1 MAVSEI
7 RIGKDLGATTSVT
20 YSLGSGCDASTVL
33 TPTFD
38 SNCSGWLTG
47 TGGTG
52 KNGTVNLTTT
62 QANTGGERSGYL
74 IPSIK
79 GKQCT
84 DYKIKVTQEAGGSG
98 GDCPEPSTKG
108 SFIVS
113 IGGCQCSNNES
124 ACGAGRDVLELA
136 CTGASDCQ
144 GEGSFPGYGGR
155 TSTLKVTERV
165 HFKIEIAGGGASVL
179 YPDQG
184 TPPSYTGV
192 TSGYLEANT
201 DYQLFY
207 PYVPYGTEK
216 TAVITFCND
225 NGTRIINYKIACTHT

>member
-52 KNGTVNLTTT
+52 KSGTVNLTIT

-74 IPSIK
+74 IPSIN

-98 GDCPEPSTKG
+98 GD
-108 SFIVS
+108 
-113 IGGCQCSNNES
+113 
-124 ACGAGRDVLELA
+124 
-136 CTGASDCQ
+136 
-144 GEGSFPGYGGR
+144 
-155 TSTLKVTERV
+155 
-165 HFKIEIAGGGASVL
+165 
-179 YPDQG
+179 
-184 TPPSYTGV
+184 
-192 TSGYLEANT
+192 
-201 DYQLFY
+201 
-207 PYVPYGTEK
+207 
-216 TAVITFCND
+216 
-225 NGTRIINYKIACTHT
+225 

>member
-52 KNGTVNLTTT
+52 KNGTVNLATT

-98 GDCPEPSTKG
+98 GDCRCTSYG
-108 SFIVS
+108 RY
-113 IGGCQCSNNES
+113 IGGSVGVEYGGPAPATGFTTEGRSYVIGFYKKDSGTCSVPTTYTYYYKEAGDISEAEFNTLWSGVQISVTDQPQKKEDGVTDLPLAGGFTHYVIVNKIPKNTLGKLVVLHLVPNNE
-124 ACGAGRDVLELA
+124 C
-136 CTGASDCQ
+136 
-144 GEGSFPGYGGR
+144 
-155 TSTLKVTERV
+155 
-165 HFKIEIAGGGASVL
+165 
-179 YPDQG
+179 
-184 TPPSYTGV
+184 
-192 TSGYLEANT
+192 T
-201 DYQLFY
+201 DYF
-207 PYVPYGTEK
+207 
-216 TAVITFCND
+216 TFNQ
-225 NGTRIINYKIACTHT
+225 YA